1 METEKDTQNIK
12 EIILEDTN
20 ISEECKEVISKISYS
35 SLLEM
40 QTSLQNYKKFSY
52 VELFDVLSTVMI
64 FVEGITLNNKKL
76 SGETKKKLVVYLSRF
91 YITTYIQNEDFVKL
105 YDEHADDIIEKIVYS
120 SVFLN
125 VHNNIQNKCCSIF

>member
-1 METEKDTQNIK
+1 METEKNTQNIK

-125 VHNNIQNKCCSIF
+125 VHNNIQNKCCNIF

>member
-1 METEKDTQNIK
+1 MRILLLCLLIISCAYDEYDCPTEVAYEQNIK

-64 FVEGITLNNKKL
+64 FVEGITLNNKK
-76 SGETKKKLVVYLSRF
+76 
-91 YITTYIQNEDFVKL
+91 
-105 YDEHADDIIEKIVYS
+105 
-120 SVFLN
+120 
-125 VHNNIQNKCCSIF
+125 

>member
-125 VHNNIQNKCCSIF
+125 VHNNIQNKCCNIF

>member
-1 METEKDTQNIK
+1 MEREKNTQNIK

-125 VHNNIQNKCCSIF
+125 VHNNIQNKCCNIF

>member
-1 METEKDTQNIK
+1 METENATQNIK
-12 EIILEDTN
+12 EIILKDTN

-40 QTSLQNYKKFSY
+40 QTNIQNYKKFSY
-52 VELFDVLSTVMI
+52 VELFDIISTVMI

-76 SGETKKKLVVYLSRF
+76 SGETKKNIVVCLSRF
-91 YITTYIQNEDFVKL
+91 YITTHVQNEDFVKL

-125 VHNNIQNKCCSIF
+125 VHNNIQNKCCNIF

>member
-1 METEKDTQNIK
+1 QNIK

-125 VHNNIQNKCCSIF
+125 VHNNIQNKCCNIF